1 MKLRVARH
9 TKDLNRMID
18 FYGRILGLKVI
29 DQFKD
34 HDNYNGVLLG
44 MPDLGWYLEFTISG
58 TVPVHS
64 PDEDDLLVFY
74 ANSLAE
80 FQAVK
85 EKFIANSVKHVEP
98 KNPYWAKH
106 GITFEDPDGF
116 RIVLS
121 IIIH

>member
-1 MKLRVARH
+1 
-9 TKDLNRMID
+9 MID

-34 HDNYNGVLLG
+34 HDNYDGILLG
-44 MPDLGWYLEFTISG
+44 MPGFDWYLEFTVSD

-64 PDEDDLLVFY
+64 PDDDDLLVFY
-74 ANSLAE
+74 ATSLPE
-80 FQAVK
+80 FHAIK
-85 EKFIANSVKHVEP
+85 EKFIANHVKHVEP
-98 KNPYWAKH
+98 INPYWAKH

-116 RIVLS
+116 RTVLS